1 MISNFPGGFFYVSL
15 LFPNL
20 APFVYGYTD
29 LSREYAVKVEM
40 KQKRILFLKAPDYAI
55 VKQKNIAE

>member
-1 MISNFPGGFFYVSL
+1 MISNFPGGSFYVSL

-20 APFVYGYTD
+20 TPFVYGYTD
-29 LSREYAVKVEM
+29 LSREYAVKV
-40 KQKRILFLKAPDYAI
+40 KVKHKRILFLKTRDYAI